1 MTPFG
6 ARVRELRRA
15 RGVTLKRMA
24 HDLEITAAYLSALEH
39 GRRGLPTEAL
49 VIQICEYFGLIW
61 DDFEDM
67 QRIARLSHPR
77 VTVDTGGLSAA
88 HTELANELAAR
99 IASLTPD
106 AAGALTETLRAG
118 PAPPHGDDD
127 EA

>member
-1 MTPFG
+1 VTPFG
-6 ARVRELRRA
+6 VRVRELRRA
-15 RGVTLKRMA
+15 RGVTLKQMA
-24 HDLEITAAYLSALEH
+24 RDLEITAAYLSALEH

-67 QRIARLSHPR
+67 QRIARVSHPR

-88 HTELANELAAR
+88 HTELANELASR
-99 IASLTPD
+99 IATLTPE
-106 AAGALTETLRAG
+106 AALALTQEIRTGRTGL
-118 PAPPHGDDD
+118 GDDD

>member
-6 ARVRELRRA
+6 VRVRELRRA
-15 RGVTLKRMA
+15 RGVTLKQMA
-24 HDLEITAAYLSALEH
+24 RDLEITAAYLSALEH

-67 QRIARLSHPR
+67 QRIARVSHPR

-88 HTELANELAAR
+88 HTELANELASR
-99 IASLTPD
+99 IATLTPE
-106 AAGALTETLRAG
+106 AALALTQEIRTGRTGL
-118 PAPPHGDDD
+118 GDDD